1 MSLRVILHL
10 DPLIYTLA
18 IDLQN
23 MDSTAESA
31 EVVEDFKDALQ
42 DLQSNSKPTIDVL
55 TVIAKENTAHAEA
68 ISNVLEEH
76 IKTVSMN

>member
-1 MSLRVILHL
+1 
-10 DPLIYTLA
+10 
-18 IDLQN
+18 
-23 MDSTAESA
+23 MDSPTSA

-68 ISNVLEEH
+68 ISNVLIEH
-76 IKTVSMN
+76 IKTVSDNLSNEGVFPDCEYG

>member
-1 MSLRVILHL
+1 
-10 DPLIYTLA
+10 
-18 IDLQN
+18 

-76 IKTVSMN
+76 IKTVSMNWSQ